1 MAKEY
6 INLLAKREGKVVLGK
21 YYSNLW
27 LLTIVLT
34 LTFVSISFSNGSLS
48 YLDEKMNDPF
58 TNWVSIQNN
67 FGDGNKIKNFE
78 QKLLEPEIQAYY
90 LFNNI
95 QTDRANM
102 LNLFHANKTKHTTFS
117 VRFYGNMKSDLM
129 NAILSED
136 NIVNGASLH
145 IDEIINESYGVI
157 MTLDALEWCGYDKDN
172 IPAYINYAAA
182 NSNVDSLGLETIGG
196 YLPVPLPLLAV
207 VKRLPSNIDMILPT
221 YFYDGAYSSK
231 KAFSFNGKEY
241 VNRLYYFVENK
252 YEQEFKEII
261 SAIDGVDHKIY
272 MYSDEKNHIKPWKDG
287 SLYKIYVDDNEKSII
302 SVSNSVNKAIM
313 EKCDGEF
320 VTRVYDYNV
329 PTSKDRFKTDASY
342 LSVNFTSLDSIRV
355 FETFAKDNGIVLDM
369 AQVDS
374 KENFNAVSI
383 MANILSFA
391 MIVFSIV
398 CIIMF
403 IINML
408 QSYFQKVKRN
418 MGTFKAFGINSSELT
433 SIYVVMLLFTILVAI
448 VVSLCATWFAELLLP
463 LIGVLK
469 DGKYNYLELW
479 STKTVIAI
487 FIVIVATMITVRIVM
502 GNLLKQTPGDLIY
515 DR

>member
-6 INLLAKREGKVVLGK
+6 IRLLARREGKEVLGK

-58 TNWVSIQNN
+58 TNWVSIQNS
-67 FGDGNKIKNFE
+67 FGKGNKIKDFE
-78 QKLLEPEIQAYY
+78 KALLKPENQERF
-90 LFNNI
+90 LFNNV
-95 QTDRANM
+95 QKDRSN
-102 LNLFHANKTKHTTFS
+102 LLFLFHADRTKRYAFRT
-117 VRFYGNMKSDLM
+117 RFFGNMKTDLM
-129 NAILSED
+129 NAILGEE
-136 NIVNGASLH
+136 NIVNGASLP
-145 IDEIINESYGVI
+145 IDEIINDSYGVI
-157 MTLDALEWCGYDKDN
+157 MTLDALEKCGYSKDT
-172 IPAYINYAAA
+172 IPAYISYAAA
-182 NSNVDSLGLETIGG
+182 NSNIDSLGIKTTADG

-207 VKRLPSNIDMILPT
+207 VKRLPNNIDLILSN
-221 YFYDGAYSSK
+221 YFWDGAYK
-231 KAFSFNGKEY
+231 DAKAFSFRDKAY
-241 VNRLYYFVENK
+241 MNRLYYFVD
-252 YEQEFKEII
+252 KEYDTAFNDII
-261 SAIDGVDHKIY
+261 SGLNGNGHKVSTY
-272 MYSDEKNHIKPWKDG
+272 TYETNHIKPWKPG
-287 SLYKIYVDDNEKSII
+287 SLYKVYINDNEKFSA
-302 SVSNSVNKAIM
+302 SLCNTVNEEILK
-313 EKCDGEF
+313 KCDNSL
-320 VTRVYDYNV
+320 VTRVYDYNE
-329 PTSKDRFKTDASY
+329 PKGKATEDASY
-342 LSVNFTSLDSIRV
+342 LSVNFTSLDSIRA
-355 FETFAKDNGIVLDM
+355 FEAFAKENGVIIDM

-433 SIYVVMLLFTILVAI
+433 NIYVVMLLAI
-448 VVSLCATWFAELLLP
+448 IVTAIAASLCITWFTELLLP
-463 LIGVLK
+463 IIGVMK
-469 DGKYNYLELW
+469 DGKFNYLELW
-479 STKTVIAI
+479 SAKTVIAI
-487 FIVIVATMITVRIVM
+487 FIVIIATIVTVRVVM